1 MLYNESGK
9 FQVSKPD
16 FKDFVIK
23 MKKLINENSKDNPTQ
38 NQNNMNLIENN
49 SNEKANKKTSKK
61 IVSMK
66 NNSRRFVFTL
76 NGENEKCEKKTN
88 NKEQLK
94 REEKRE
100 KSESTK
106 KDIIQKKR
114 KINKKTKKIKN
125 EEENEMVRLPH
136 LKKKKLKKEN
146 I

>member
-1 MLYNESGK
+1 
-9 FQVSKPD
+9 
-16 FKDFVIK
+16 
-23 MKKLINENSKDNPTQ
+23 
-38 NQNNMNLIENN
+38 MNLIENN